1 MKKELSLAAIA
12 AALIIS
18 SAQPAFAEEKNS
30 NEIFYGQEQM
40 AVSNT
45 SDTAAAQSVEQSAVQ
60 PSVQPVEQPTEQP
73 VEQPVDQPVAQPTEG
88 CTVTPEPTE
97 TPSATED
104 TEQETED
111 SDGNEEN
118 TSDITPTPETVPQ
131 TPETSTEGPEPSDE
145 TTEDEKTEGT
155 SSKNTSKPANRT
167 TSTQGAYRPYTQST
181 SHSPEPKEIEF
192 GSFPEEYKEIL
203 EECMEGWGSEVTS
216 ERVSIIENAVS
227 LYGVEY
233 SMSCRNAPSVENPKY
248 LDCSSFV
255 GQAYWRAGLYDKETA
270 YWCTGTFASEFEQ
283 ISASEAI
290 PGDIAQI
297 SWNPGGMGSSEHV
310 GIYIGTVG
318 DTKYFIHCTRGGGL
332 DGVVVNSYSGF
343 AYFGR
348 SPEL

>member
-18 SAQPAFAEEKNS
+18 SAQPTFAEEKNG

-40 AVSNT
+40 AVSST
-45 SDTAAAQSVEQSAVQ
+45 SDTSAAQSVEQSAVQ
-60 PSVQPVEQPTEQP
+60 PTEQP
-73 VEQPVDQPVAQPTEG
+73 VEQPAVQPTEQLVEQPVNQSVAKPSEDS
-88 CTVTPEPTE
+88 TVTPEPTE
-97 TPSATED
+97 TPSTAED
-104 TEQETED
+104 EEQVTED
-111 SDGNEEN
+111 SDENEEN

-131 TPETSTEGPEPSDE
+131 TPEESTEDSDPSDE
-145 TTEDEKTEGT
+145 TTEDEKTAT
-155 SSKNTSKPANRT
+155 STSKPANRT
-167 TSTQGAYRPYTQST
+167 TTTQWTYRPST
-181 SHSPEPKEIEF
+181 GSISYSSEPKKIEF

-227 LYGVEY
+227 LYGVKY
-233 SMSCRNAPSVENPKY
+233 SMDWRNEPSIENPKY

-255 GQAYWRAGLYDKETA
+255 GQSYWRAGLYDMDTV

-310 GIYIGTVG
+310 GIYIGSIDG
-318 DTKYFIHCTRGGGL
+318 TKYYIHCTGSQA
-332 DGVVVNSYSGF
+332 VVIDNYSGF
-343 AYFGR
+343 KYFGR